1 MDAARKHSRSI
12 HLAISRHLLL
22 TGTPPEQRISTAGCL
37 GTLAE
42 KKLNGFSSKA
52 AERSATPQVSFSDF
66 PRLKAAY
73 GGYAGA
79 AAIYKEVLGQL
90 KPRSAQAAEVRRLL
104 IGAHKSCIET
114 IYLALDALERAPG
127 KKSSLPY
134 MPWELRACE
143 SIREISEMG
152 GPASLKEIPELR
164 D

>member
-1 MDAARKHSRSI
+1 MTKPMSEMPPVRHPEKIHRPDNPSPRKPDWIRVKAPTS
-12 HLAISRHLLL
+12 
-22 TGTPPEQRISTAGCL
+22 
-37 GTLAE
+37 AE
-42 KKLNGFSSKA
+42 
-52 AERSATPQVSFSDF
+52 
-66 PRLKAAY
+66 
-73 GGYAGA
+73 
-79 AAIYKEVLGQL
+79 
-90 KPRSAQAAEVRRLL
+90 AAEVRRLL

-143 SIREISEMG
+143 SIMEISEMG